1 MPNGRSLRLA
11 ATPAPGAVCLPGPQR
26 LQALLP
32 LLPHA
37 SRLRA
42 YGPVASAASRELAS
56 AWELELPG
64 MRLVIV
70 LSPEVRRGFSG
81 EGTVLD
87 ALAGA
92 EVAADADLVAALLAF
107 EPRVEVGE
115 LGDRSG
121 LPAHRV
127 RAALAQLGTSGRVG
141 YDLAEAAYFHREL
154 PYDPALVEAA
164 SPRLRAARALADS
177 RAVRLDDGLAVVTI
191 GGHAHRVGF
200 SADGA
205 VFCTCQWWA
214 KYRGSRGN
222 CTHVLA
228 AGLARAAAGKT
239 ADAAAG
245 GIRD

>member
-1 MPNGRSLRLA
+1 
-11 ATPAPGAVCLPGPQR
+11 
-26 LQALLP
+26 
-32 LLPHA
+32 
-37 SRLRA
+37 
-42 YGPVASAASRELAS
+42 VASAASRELAS

-81 EGTVLD
+81 EGTALD